1 MKRIAVILLSACIMF
16 VVSGGCA
23 KKHIA
28 AEKDA
33 SLPQPIKLE
42 ETRSEPEFSLTTSGK
57 IQDAIIAVV
66 NNEIITLYEVNREAR
81 SVIIENEKSAP
92 LSDADKSRIRSLA
105 LDSLIE
111 KKLLDQ
117 KVKEL
122 NIIVDNS
129 EINQAIEDIQKQN
142 GINQEELIRALA
154 DQGMSYDAYRSQ
166 LKEQLEK
173 LRLVSMEVRS
183 KIQVG
188 ETEML
193 DYYNANLQTYRED
206 DTFRARHIFF
216 KTSDKDSPDE
226 IKQTTANALE
236 ALSEAKS
243 GKDFIELAKTYSEDP
258 AALTDGGDLG
268 SFKKGDMQ
276 PELERNILSLKPGE
290 ISELVR
296 SPVGLHIIK
305 LESHSYGKSKPFE
318 TVKSEIEDALYR
330 QKSEDRFKRWA
341 KELRDKANIELKD
354 LPVGVL

>member
-1 MKRIAVILLSACIMF
+1 MKRITVVLLSACMTII
-16 VVSGGCA
+16 VSGGCA
-23 KKHIA
+23 KKNIA
-28 AEKDA
+28 AKKDEP
-33 SLPQPIKLE
+33 LPQPIKLE
-42 ETRSEPEFSLTTSGK
+42 ETKSEPEFTFTTPGK
-57 IQDAIIAVV
+57 VQNAIIAVV
-66 NNEIITLYEVNREAR
+66 NNEIITLYEVNQEAR
-81 SVIIENEKSAP
+81 SAINESEKNAP
-92 LSDADKSRIRSLA
+92 LSEADKSRIRNLA

-122 NIIVDNS
+122 NIIVDDA
-129 EINQAIEDIQKQN
+129 EINLAIEDVKKQN
-142 GINQEELIRALA
+142 SIDQEELVRALA
-154 DQGMSYDAYRSQ
+154 DQGMSYAVYRGQ

-173 LRLVSMEVRS
+173 LRLVSIEVRS

-193 DYYNANLQTYRED
+193 DYYNANPQTYRED

-216 KTSDKDSPDE
+216 KTSDKDSPDD
-226 IKQTTANALE
+226 IKQATDKALE
-236 ALSEAKS
+236 ALAEAKS

-290 ISELVR
+290 ISELVK

-305 LESHSYGKSKPFE
+305 LESHTYGKAKPFE
-318 TVKSEIEDALYR
+318 TVKSEIEEALYR

-354 LPVGVL
+354 LPDGVL